1 MYSMKLKH
9 EMDDGKWRSVK
20 EYLSKVWDNPS
31 AYPNEALLLSLSQE
45 EISSVFT
52 KKRLELVK
60 ILRDKRPANVTE
72 LSRLAGRKLTAVLRD
87 LYLLEK
93 FQIVKMEKKGKNIA
107 PQIAKSVIVIPLAK
121 IEAKEMARTVA
132 R

>member
-1 MYSMKLKH
+1 
-9 EMDDGKWRSVK
+9 MDDGKWRSVK

>member
-1 MYSMKLKH
+1 
-9 EMDDGKWRSVK
+9 MDGEKWRSVK
-20 EYLSKVWDNPS
+20 EYLSKAWDNPS
-31 AYPNEALLLSLSQE
+31 AYPDEALLLSLSQE
-45 EISSVFT
+45 EISSAFT

-60 ILRDKRPANVTE
+60 IIQEKKPATVTE

-107 PQIAKSVIVIPLAK
+107 PQIAKSVIIIPLAK
-121 IEAKEMARTVA
+121 IEAKELARTIA